1 MYRTYDT
8 DSNPNQSAAGL
19 LLWHS
24 HSWLCTQ
31 ENSQPSQHRQACLC
45 QEKRMNGRSR
55 KKRLDIVLVERG
67 LAESRQKA
75 QAMILAGE
83 IQVDGKKVEKAG
95 VNVDDSARIE
105 VHSRIQKYVGRG
117 GFKLEGALEDF
128 HIEVQGRVC
137 VDVGSST
144 GGFTDCLLQ
153 RGAVRVYAVDVNTNQ
168 LAWKL
173 QEDQRVVRIEKN
185 ARELTRRDIAEDTDL
200 VVLDVSFI
208 SVRKVLPGAVDC
220 AKDGADL
227 LILVKPQ
234 FELEREDVGKGG
246 IVRDTKLHE
255 EAIARV
261 RNAAKNLGLQIVAM
275 APSRLT
281 GAEGN
286 QEYFLHARKVAKVES
301 Q

>member
-1 MYRTYDT
+1 
-8 DSNPNQSAAGL
+8 
-19 LLWHS
+19 
-24 HSWLCTQ
+24 
-31 ENSQPSQHRQACLC
+31 
-45 QEKRMNGRSR
+45 MNGRSR

-255 EAIARV
+255 EATARV